1 MIVILNAIKGL
12 ANLHWTP
19 TDFQMRWSNFNSSIG
34 IKNGLL
40 GCASNVLL
48 NLRRT
53 YSNDGDVKCHKK
65 FYLPSLDTNS
75 FSDEKVKGHIL
86 FHVFGCCIDRILKLI
101 GY

>member
-1 MIVILNAIKGL
+1 MIVILNAIKGWV
-12 ANLHWTP
+12 NLYWTP
-19 TDFQMRWSNFNSSIG
+19 IDFQMRWSNFNSSIG
-34 IKNGLL
+34 IKDGLL

-48 NLRRT
+48 NPRRT

-65 FYLPSLDTNS
+65 VLPTFITNS